1 LGLSSP
7 EPRYVK
13 RIDPISNIIT
23 VAKKDSIYSD
33 RCVAKN
39 VNWLVDEPTFPLKT
53 YAKIRYNSPGG
64 MALIERIDD
73 IYAITFEN
81 PQLAITPG
89 QSVVFYDD
97 DTLIGG
103 GIIEVNND

>member
-1 LGLSSP
+1 
-7 EPRYVK
+7 
-13 RIDPISNIIT
+13 
-23 VAKKDSIYSD
+23 
-33 RCVAKN
+33 
-39 VNWLVDEPTFPLKT
+39 
-53 YAKIRYNSPGG
+53 
-64 MALIERIDD
+64 MALIERIDS
-73 IYAITFEN
+73 IYAITFED